1 MRTLNPNMQI
11 THDLSL
17 PLSGLEAAERRG
29 LPEDSNE
36 IPFLALDASLQFLQ
50 ARFDMKI
57 ASYKI

>member
-1 MRTLNPNMQI
+1 MQI

-29 LPEDSNE
+29 LPEDSYE